1 MVKSI
6 SAQSLDI
13 SRRAWQ
19 WFLPEDDTTVRS
31 SAYALALERQEDTSS
46 SDGRNH
52 FPLPQLGFHPP
63 DLIQVD
69 SLSGFVLVVMKWG
82 QSVRLDGGNL
92 CEIPSFAVSSH
103 LPPRVHKCRS
113 LLREG
118 QESCHLEVSCEIQ
131 ALRVTALPGWQGWR
145 QWERLMGIM
154 YPFKRLLCW

>member
-19 WFLPEDDTTVRS
+19 WFLLEDDTTVRS

-82 QSVRLDGGNL
+82 QSVHLDGGNL
-92 CEIPSFAVSSH
+92 CEIPSFAVSRVIFLPECINVGVCWGKVKRVVTWKSH
-103 LPPRVHKCRS
+103 AKSKHWEWLCCLDDRV
-113 LLREG
+113 EG
-118 QESCHLEVSCEIQ
+118 NE
-131 ALRVTALPGWQGWR
+131 
-145 QWERLMGIM
+145 
-154 YPFKRLLCW
+154 KD